1 MIINRQ
7 APEKYPIIDHD
18 IVPDRAVE
26 EACEAS
32 IIGAAFH
39 RGPGKRSGYRLTGWL
54 LASVVTDILI
64 IIACTSLFLLG
75 ASLVFKL
82 NPDAELNQFIKSF
95 LNQSAMKQTALY
107 LYGYIS
113 FIYFIFFRVFLSATV
128 GEWSC
133 GIRIGQPS
141 ERVKPS
147 YAFKVVARVL
157 LITVTGVFVLP
168 LLSLLSKRDLAGR
181 LTKASLYTLK

>member
-1 MIINRQ
+1 MIIDRQ
-7 APEKYPIIDHD
+7 TPKKYTIIENE
-18 IVPDRAVE
+18 IQPDRAADNSQ
-26 EACEAS
+26 EAL

-54 LASVVTDILI
+54 LTSVLTDILI
-64 IIACTSLFLLG
+64 IVACTCMFILG
-75 ASLVFKL
+75 ASLIFKMSS
-82 NPDAELNQFIKSF
+82 DAELNQFIKSF
-95 LNQSAMKQTALY
+95 LNQNTMKQTALY

-113 FIYFIFFRVFLSATV
+113 FIYFIFFRVFLSATI

-141 ERVKPS
+141 ERMKPS
-147 YAFKVVARVL
+147 YALKVVARVL
-157 LITVTGVFVLP
+157 LITVTGFFVLP
-168 LLSLLSKRDLAGR
+168 LLSLIFKRDLAGQ